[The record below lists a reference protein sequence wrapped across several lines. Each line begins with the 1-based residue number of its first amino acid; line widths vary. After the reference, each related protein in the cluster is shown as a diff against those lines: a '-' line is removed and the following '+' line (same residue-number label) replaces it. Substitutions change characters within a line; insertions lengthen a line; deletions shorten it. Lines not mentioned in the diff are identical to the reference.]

1 MNESDTSFMDKR
13 NKTLILKSVTEKKK
27 STFKHRFL
35 KSWKSIDMYGEKV
48 HLLYKGKKSY

>member
-1 MNESDTSFMDKR
+1 MNDSDTSFMDKR